1 MSTVS
6 EIKAAIESLSPADF
20 DELAAW
26 IVAKGSYPPSEAI
39 TEQWLR
45 EAVGAAKE
53 GVSTD
58 TLMQL
63 SRGES

>member
-6 EIKAAIESLSPADF
+6 EIEAAIESLSPADF

-26 IVAKGSYPPSEAI
+26 IVAKRSFPPPEAI
-39 TEQWLR
+39 TERWLR

-53 GVSTD
+53 GVATD